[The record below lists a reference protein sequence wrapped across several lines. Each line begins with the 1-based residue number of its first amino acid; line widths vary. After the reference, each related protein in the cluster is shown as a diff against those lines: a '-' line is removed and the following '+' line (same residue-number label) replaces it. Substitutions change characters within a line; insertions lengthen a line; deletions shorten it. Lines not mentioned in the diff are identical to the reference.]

1 MVKTEKAGIPDIA
14 ELTDL
19 RLSYLNEDFG
29 MLTPE
34 DMKKIRQRLPEYFR
48 RHLNNDLFCYVIREQ
63 EKIVSC
69 AFLLVTE
76 KPMSPAFMNG
86 KTGTVL
92 NVCTKPDFRH
102 RGLAKEIMRALLADA
117 DEMELSVIELKATE
131 AGERL
136 YREAGFEDD
145 SSHYRH
151 MHRRNRNTE

>member
-63 EKIVSC
+63 EEIVSC

-76 KPMSPAFMNG
+76 KPMSPSFMNG

-102 RGLAKEIMRALLADA
+102 RGFAKEIMRALLADA

>member
-34 DMKKIRQRLPEYFR
+34 DMKMIRQRLPEYFR

-63 EKIVSC
+63 EEIVSC

-76 KPMSPAFMNG
+76 KPMSPSFMNG

-102 RGLAKEIMRALLADA
+102 RGFAKEIMRALLADA